1 MPQRLKT
8 ITDGRLFVSMTSQF
22 KNWKLPHDEGFL
34 NILIE
39 GLTTNYNRYGYF
51 LCPCRDGTGV
61 REKDK
66 DIICPCIYCLPDQ
79 KDYGH
84 CFCGLFL
91 TPEFYA
97 SDKPVRS
104 IPERRPL
111 ELILQRA

>member
-1 MPQRLKT
+1 MSRK
-8 ITDGRLFVSMTSQF
+8 IKSYSDGLLFVTTTAQF
-22 KNWKLPHDEGFL
+22 KKWHLPHDAAFL
-34 NILIE
+34 KDLVE

-66 DIICPCIYCLPDQ
+66 DIICPCTYCVSDQ
-79 KDYGH
+79 QDYGH

-91 TPEFYA
+91 TPEFFA
-97 SDKPVRS
+97 AGKSPQS

-111 ELILQRA
+111 DRILG